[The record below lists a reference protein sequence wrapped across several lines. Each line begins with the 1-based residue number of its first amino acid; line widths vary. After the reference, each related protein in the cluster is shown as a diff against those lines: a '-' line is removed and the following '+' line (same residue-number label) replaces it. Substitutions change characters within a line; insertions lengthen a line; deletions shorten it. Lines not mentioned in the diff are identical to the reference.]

1 MVLCATINPSTIE
14 DLEDQKLFLILQEE
28 SQTKN
33 LLSIQIDKY
42 KKSWVPLMSV
52 YTYKAHVF
60 EEINQYYST
69 YQSLQ
74 FLCLSWGK
82 V

>member
-1 MVLCATINPSTIE
+1 
-14 DLEDQKLFLILQEE
+14 
-28 SQTKN
+28 
-33 LLSIQIDKY
+33 
-42 KKSWVPLMSV
+42 MSV
-52 YTYKAHVF
+52 YTYKAQVF

-82 V
+82 VEI